1 MSMEQLQKL
10 AIESECTRLINRFSW
25 SVDAFDYDA
34 VVALFAPDCTFSR
47 ADAVYT
53 GIDGLKASLNGRP
66 RDRVTRH
73 VCANIVIDVEDADHA
88 SGKAY
93 CVVYGHRGSLRAGEE
108 APLGVPDSLILYQAS
123 FVRTAGGW
131 RIAKWH
137 IGLSFRK
144 PTLAA

>member
-1 MSMEQLQKL
+1 VDQNQKL
-10 AIESECTRLINRFSW
+10 AIESECTRLINQFSW

-34 VVALFAPDCTFSR
+34 VVALFIPDCTFSR
-47 ADAVYT
+47 ADVVYK

-66 RDRVTRH
+66 RDRTTRH
-73 VCANIVIDVEDADHA
+73 LCTNIVIDVEDADHA

-93 CVVYGHRGSLRAGEE
+93 CVVFGHRGALQAGEE
-108 APLGVPDSLILYQAS
+108 APLGVPDSLILYQAQ

-131 RIAKWH
+131 RIATWH

-144 PTLAA
+144 PAKAA